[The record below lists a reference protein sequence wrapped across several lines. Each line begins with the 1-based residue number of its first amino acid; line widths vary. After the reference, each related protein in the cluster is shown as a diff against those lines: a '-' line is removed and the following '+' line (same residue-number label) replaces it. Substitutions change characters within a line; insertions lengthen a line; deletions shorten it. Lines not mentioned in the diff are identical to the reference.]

1 MRILVTGGSG
11 FIGSHLLSTLI
22 EQEHELFSLGRERPA
37 AQPLQADGRVQ
48 LVFCDLRDHAALRQV
63 LRRVQPEA
71 VIHLASVSAVAYS
84 YGHPNEVLEANVI
97 GTVNLAEACL
107 GEVPG
112 LRQFLFA
119 STSETYGNGPVP
131 KTEETRQNPN
141 SPYAVSKLA
150 AEQYLLYLRDAYHLP
165 LTVLRPFNTYGR
177 KESAAFVVERTIVQ
191 MLCGNTVKLGDP
203 SPVRD
208 WLYIEDH
215 VRAYLTCLSRQM
227 AIGEVFNFCTGR
239 GASVRELVD
248 LLSEIIGFRGE
259 LLWNTEPPRPL
270 DIRVMVGDYSKAARV
285 LSWQPRVSLEE
296 GLRLSVDYWR
306 QKASNSFG
314 EFAVDKTSR

>member
-107 GEVPG
+107 REVPG

-165 LTVLRPFNTYGR
+165 LAVLRPFNTYGR

-227 AIGEVFNFCTGR
+227 TIGEVFNFCTGR

-270 DIRVMVGDYSKAARV
+270 DIRVMVGDYSKATRV
-285 LSWQPRVSLEE
+285 LGWEPRVSLEE
-296 GLRLSVDYWR
+296 GLRLSVNYWR
-306 QKASNSFG
+306 QKVSNSIG